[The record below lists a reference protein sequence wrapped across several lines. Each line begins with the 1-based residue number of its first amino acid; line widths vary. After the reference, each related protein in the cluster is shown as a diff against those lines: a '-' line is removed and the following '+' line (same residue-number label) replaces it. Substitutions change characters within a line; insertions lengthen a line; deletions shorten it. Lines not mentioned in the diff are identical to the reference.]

1 MKAKEASVSA
11 GQIAVFLVLFT
22 IGSTPMFELGSEA
35 GQDSWIAIG
44 IAAAAGFCLLLVYRA
59 LYNRAP
65 DTNLAGLYKLH
76 FGKLLGG
83 LLGAALA
90 VVFALESMRNVRDFG
105 ELISATLL
113 PQTPMWCTMLVLT
126 GIVYYTS
133 KQGVEAFFRVNQVLI
148 PVLAV
153 SYISL
158 LGLFLASGLLDLNRL
173 RPVLEHGFRP
183 VLHAAFPDIL
193 SFPFG
198 QVMVLMMFWTYARRS
213 PSTGAMSYGA
223 YAGVSLFL
231 IAVNMVLIMVLGP
244 ELYRLAELP
253 TLEAVEQIRLFNFL
267 ERLDILVTLL
277 LYIGLYVKATG
288 LFFGSVIALRTA
300 WGVPYRAGALVM
312 APLIFTASLLE
323 PVLSQHLWTGMT
335 VYLKFSPYYQIALPL
350 LMLVMGIG
358 WVKKKAQRQAG
369 QGGGKAGAGGQAKGR
384 GAGGQS
390 GGGQSGAG
398 KAAGGAGTGRG
409 GQPGNGQEGADDSAN
424 KAGGQDGQE
433 GADQGSQAGKDGGRN
448 KARGAPADSGAKKP
462 SSGSE
467 SPEAGST

>member
-35 GQDSWIAIG
+35 GQDSWIAIS

-65 DTNLAGLYKLH
+65 DTNLVGLYKLH

-126 GIVYYTS
+126 GIVYYTAR
-133 KQGVEAFFRVNQVLI
+133 QGVEAFFRVNQVLI

-158 LGLFLASGLLDLNRL
+158 LGLFLASGLLDFNRL
-173 RPVLEHGFRP
+173 RPVLENGFRP

-193 SFPFG
+193 PFPFG

-223 YAGVSLFL
+223 YIGVSLFL
-231 IAVNMVLIMVLGP
+231 IAVNMVLMMVLGP

-312 APLIFTASLLE
+312 APLIFTASFLE
-323 PVLSQHLWTGMT
+323 PIMSQHLWTGMT

-369 QGGGKAGAGGQAKGR
+369 QGGAKARAGGQAKGR
-384 GAGGQS
+384 EAGGQS
-390 GGGQSGAG
+390 GSGQSGAENA
-398 KAAGGAGTGRG
+398 AAGGAEASGS
-409 GQPGNGQEGADDSAN
+409 GQPGNGKAGADGSAE
-424 KAGGQDGQE
+424 KAGSQDGQQDE
-433 GADQGSQAGKDGGRN
+433 SPGSDGKNGERN
-448 KARGAPADSGAKKP
+448 KARGAPADSDAKQP

>member
-1 MKAKEASVSA
+1 V
-11 GQIAVFLVLFT
+11 
-22 IGSTPMFELGSEA
+22 
-35 GQDSWIAIG
+35 
-44 IAAAAGFCLLLVYRA
+44 
-59 LYNRAP
+59 
-65 DTNLAGLYKLH
+65 GLYKLH

-126 GIVYYTS
+126 GIVYYTAR
-133 KQGVEAFFRVNQVLI
+133 QGVEAFFRVNQVLI

-158 LGLFLASGLLDLNRL
+158 LGLFLASGLLDFNRL
-173 RPVLEHGFRP
+173 RPVLENGFRP

-223 YAGVSLFL
+223 YIGVSLFL
-231 IAVNMVLIMVLGP
+231 IAVNMVLMMVLGP

-312 APLIFTASLLE
+312 APLIFTASFLE
-323 PVLSQHLWTGMT
+323 PIMSQHLWTGMT

-369 QGGGKAGAGGQAKGR
+369 QGGAKAGAGGQAKGR
-384 GAGGQS
+384 GGRRSERQRPKRSRECGGRRS
-390 GGGQSGAG
+390 RGKRKRTAG
-398 KAAGGAGTGRG
+398 KREGRSRWERRKGRKPGRAAGR
-409 GQPGNGQEGADDSAN
+409 
-424 KAGGQDGQE
+424 
-433 GADQGSQAGKDGGRN
+433 
-448 KARGAPADSGAKKP
+448 
-462 SSGSE
+462 E
-467 SPEAGST
+467 SWL